1 MTVGQNYLAQKMI
14 GKLFDGISK
23 TTAFLTNNFSNKK
36 NFFCQKNVFHV
47 QRGVIISFR
56 QFFVLSG
63 AALSTHYINILF
75 RQPLINLNIK
85 TNNSHGNSPW
95 DY

>member
-1 MTVGQNYLAQKMI
+1 MI

-23 TTAFLTNNFSNKK
+23 TTAFLTNNFSKK
-36 NFFCQKNVFHV
+36 KKLFCQKNVFHV
-47 QRGVIISFR
+47 QRGVLSFP

-85 TNNSHGNSPW
+85 TNNSHGNSLW
-95 DY
+95 DYKNGTFLK